1 MRWIKKQ
8 GRIACIAVLF
18 FFFGTFKAYA
28 ADKPA
33 VVEIFTGENE
43 IVMYLKG
50 IQGNL
55 ADLTVQAGTTACE
68 SVAQSRLSETGQPV
82 KTLIMLDNSKSVQQA
97 SRRQILKFVKKMIS
111 ERMDDEQMAL
121 VVFNKGLEYLADYTS
136 DEAILLNALNKIT
149 YQKTGTYLTD
159 VLYDLLSEEY
169 VQNVEDVFY
178 RIIIISDGMDNKE
191 FGYTKDELE
200 DLLKEHPVPIY
211 TVGLENAEKNNQEQL
226 KNMFA
231 LSRLTGADNFLLKNT
246 HMIPKMIK
254 SLGRDRDIVRLAA
267 GVPEELMDGDK
278 KMVKITFASGK
289 SISKEVAMP
298 QPLKTVKAKEVIL
311 EKADTAIDTKNKE
324 SASDAE
330 KEEKGASGIM
340 GRFMIV
346 LILVVLFV
354 LVVVVVIVKKRS
366 GSKSKREQNYY
377 SRQGSITGQ
386 IQGRVSAREQNM
398 QDSQKTEQIS
408 DDTMTEDDNTQIDY
422 EENVQAE
429 YQITLTDT
437 NVPSLSFCVPFLN
450 SITVGRSGEC
460 GLVIDYDKSV
470 STRHCKITVED
481 SRFYITDLNSSNGTF
496 VNGKKVGSKMEIV
509 SGDLLKMGR
518 LTFRFESNRSDTY

>member
-1 MRWIKKQ
+1 MGRIKKQ
-8 GRIACIAVLF
+8 RRIACIAVLF
-18 FFFGTFKAYA
+18 FLFSAFKAYA

-97 SRRQILKFVKKMIS
+97 SRSQILKFVKKMIS
-111 ERMDDEQMAL
+111 ERMDNEQMAL

-136 DEAILLNALNKIT
+136 DETILLNALNKIT

-169 VQNVEDVFY
+169 VQSVEDVFY

-211 TVGLENAEKNNQEQL
+211 TVGLENAEKDNQEQL

-254 SLGRDRDIVRLAA
+254 SLSRDRDIVRLAA

-289 SISKEVAMP
+289 SISKEAAMP
-298 QPLKTVKAKEVIL
+298 QPLKTVETIL
-311 EKADTAIDTKNKE
+311 EKTDTTIDIKNKE

-330 KEEKGASGIM
+330 KEEKGAHGIM
-340 GRFMIV
+340 GRFMVI
-346 LILVVLFV
+346 LIPVVLFV
-354 LVVVVVIVKKRS
+354 LAAVVVIVKKRS
-366 GSKSKREQNYY
+366 RSKLKREQNYY

-398 QDSQKTEQIS
+398 ADSQKTEQIS
-408 DDTMTEDDNTQIDY
+408 DDTMTEDDNTRIDH

-429 YQITLTDT
+429 YQIMLTDM
-437 NVPSLSFCVPFLN
+437 NVPSLSFCVRFLN
-450 SITVGRSGEC
+450 SVTVGRAGEC

-470 STRHCKITVED
+470 SNRHCKITVED
-481 SRFYITDLNSSNGTF
+481 SRFYIIDLNSSNGTF
-496 VNGKKVGSKMEIV
+496 INGQKVRSKMEIV
-509 SGDLLKMGR
+509 SGDLLKIGR
-518 LTFRFESNRSDTY
+518 LTFRFESNRTDTSN